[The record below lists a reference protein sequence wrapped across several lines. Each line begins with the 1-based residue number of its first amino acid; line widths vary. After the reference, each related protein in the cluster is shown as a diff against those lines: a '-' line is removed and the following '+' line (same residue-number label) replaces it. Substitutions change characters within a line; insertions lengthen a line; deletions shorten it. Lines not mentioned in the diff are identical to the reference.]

1 MKPAN
6 KLIIYVLLM
15 VLLVS
20 FVNAM
25 GIAPSKNVV
34 DFKPNLKQELSFR
47 IINTEHENLRL
58 AVYPKGELAQYV
70 KLDNSIIT
78 INSTQEEAVITY
90 SVNLPAELEPGLRGA
105 DIIVIPIPEE
115 KTVVLTEEG
124 EAVVFDQQQG
134 IIAAKIALMHQF
146 RVNVPYPGKYL
157 TGQLYV
163 SEANVNETVAFTI
176 SLFSLGKE
184 NINKVKATI
193 IVKGPT
199 NDEIAV
205 IRTDEISIA
214 SNAESKLVGLWNA
227 NTGAGKYYVEAV
239 VDYDGKTFL
248 LNKVFNVGYLKI
260 EIEELKVENF
270 RLGTIAKFDIL
281 LRSKWNE
288 PIPNVF
294 ANMQVID
301 KSGNLLT
308 DFKTSSVDMQPYQT
322 AEVSGYW
329 DTQNVQPGEYDV
341 NVKANYLGKTT
352 EKLFETVVSFDS
364 IDVKQALAGRVVG
377 GERKLI
383 SDSVLVLIVL
393 ILIAI
398 NIGWFVYFKRRKR

>member
-1 MKPAN
+1 MKT
-6 KLIIYVLLM
+6 KIILYIVMM

-20 FVNAM
+20 FASAL
-25 GIAPSKNVV
+25 GLAPSRNVI
-34 DFKPNLKQELSFR
+34 DFTPNLEKELSFR
-47 IINTEHENLRL
+47 IMNTEHEDLKL
-58 AVYPKGELAQYV
+58 AVYPRGELAEYIELEKNIVILKADEEEVVVKYTV
-70 KLDNSIIT
+70 KL
-78 INSTQEEAVITY
+78 
-90 SVNLPAELEPGLRGA
+90 PKELEPGLRGA
-105 DIIVIPIPEE
+105 EILVIPIPEE
-115 KTVVLTEEG
+115 KQVILTDE
-124 EAVVFDQQQG
+124 EAVIFDQQKG
-134 IIAAKIALMHQF
+134 VVAAKVALMHQL

-157 TGQLYV
+157 NGQLYI

-176 SLFSLGKE
+176 SLFNLGKE
-184 NINKVKATI
+184 DINKIKATI

-199 NDEIAV
+199 NEEIAV
-205 IRTDEISIA
+205 IRTEEISLV
-214 SNAESKLVGLWNA
+214 SQDESKIVGLWKA
-227 NTGAGKYYVEAV
+227 NVGSGKYVAEAV

-248 LNKVFNVGYLKI
+248 LSKVFYVGNLMI
-260 EIEELKVENF
+260 EIERLKVDNF

-301 KSGNLLT
+301 KSGTLLT
-308 DFKTSSVDMQPYQT
+308 DFKTAAIEMQPYQT
-322 AEVSGYW
+322 AEIYGYW

-341 NVKANYLGKTT
+341 NVKVNYLDKVT

-364 IDVKQALAGRVVG
+364 IDVKQALAGRVIG

-393 ILIAI
+393 ILIGI
-398 NIGWFVYFKRRKR
+398 NIGWFIYFKKRKR